1 MQKPPVFEL
10 TEAVHTT
17 ATAPPGIIPA
27 PATSIHRP
35 PSGQF
40 APQQILS
47 QNVNKIAEA
56 IKQVEQEYHVQ
67 SAYLSQTLEHE
78 LAATRLEGST
88 APVPPVDAIIRELGV
103 RNTLLTRKSAELQ
116 QKTALANMF
125 YGADP
130 LGRPLKEF
138 YVRALM
144 SQRHFGPDS
153 VVIQAGLASYKA
165 AYEARLLT
173 QSIQMLNQQQVTV
186 LNWLAAVQVQDQAQ
200 REAQRLAAEAA
211 RKAREA
217 QIEAQRLAAEA
228 EQKARDARIEAERL
242 AAEAVR
248 KAKEAKER
256 EEAEEKRR
264 AEAEARLKSLNDFFA
279 AIDEAKASRPFPISG
294 AAVASSPVFTLA
306 AGRLA
311 TNPATTLAIRAAL
324 QSAVATVTA
333 VGVASASAVLVGFAA
348 LMFPSPLGDS
358 DQHEMLLPPMS
369 DLVPDN
375 LHKWSLTVDSY
386 NSDDQHALSV
396 PLSDLVPDS
405 LPDLH
410 AIALVNGDVELPV
423 AMGTRTVGNTTEF
436 FVAAANSVAVPSRVP
451 VRLATFDPVLNVY
464 RSWDPDAPSIGM
476 TWTPIVKPAGSSTSL
491 PASGPNVAIYNGTTV
506 TALEGRIDSFPEL
519 DLISF
524 GGFITVFPI
533 ESGMAPVYTMF
544 RDRRD
549 EPGVASGYGEAVS
562 GVWLEFASQA
572 DGAVIPNR
580 IADKLRGGNFSSFKA
595 FREAFWRAVIDSPDL
610 TKQFTANNAQEM
622 KNGRAPFSRRK
633 DRLGGQVKFEL
644 HHVKHISEGG
654 EIYDIDNIRVITP
667 KRHSEIHKGEK

>member
-17 ATAPPGIIPA
+17 AIAPPGIIPA
-27 PATSIHRP
+27 PATSIHLP

-47 QNVNKIAEA
+47 QSINKIAEA

-67 SAYLSQTLEHE
+67 SAHLSQTLEHE

-88 APVPPVDAIIRELGV
+88 APVPPVEAIIRELGV

-116 QKTALANMF
+116 QRTALANMF

-130 LGRPLKEF
+130 LGRPLREF

-173 QSIQMLNQQQVTV
+173 QTIQMLNQQQVTV
-186 LNWLAAVQVQDQAQ
+186 LNWLAAVEVQNQAQ
-200 REAQRLAAEAA
+200 REAQHLATEAA

-217 QIEAQRLAAEA
+217 QETQRLAAEA
-228 EQKARDARIEAERL
+228 EQKAREARIEAERL
-242 AAEAVR
+242 AAEAAR

-256 EEAEEKRR
+256 EEAEEKIR
-264 AEAEARLKSLNDFFA
+264 AEAEARLKSINDLLA
-279 AIDEAKASRPFPISG
+279 ATDTTKASRPFPVSG
-294 AAVASSPVFTLA
+294 SAVASSPVFTLA

-311 TNPATTLAIRAAL
+311 TNPSTTLAIRAAL
-324 QSAVATVTA
+324 QSAVATVSA
-333 VGVASASAVLVGFAA
+333 VGAASASAVLVGFAA
-348 LMFPSPLGDS
+348 LLFPSSLGNS
-358 DQHEMLLPPMS
+358 NRHEMLLPPMS

-375 LHKWSLTVDSY
+375 LHTWSLAIDSY
-386 NSDDQHALSV
+386 NSDEQYVLSV
-396 PLSDLVPDS
+396 PLSDLAPNT

-410 AIALVNGDVELPV
+410 AIALVDGDVELPV

-436 FVAAANSVAVPSRVP
+436 FVAPANGVAVPSRVP
-451 VRLATFDPVLNVY
+451 VRLATFDPALNIY
-464 RSWDPDAPSIGM
+464 RSWDTAAPPNGM
-476 TWTPIVKPAGSSTSL
+476 TWTPIVRPADSSTSL
-491 PASGPNVAIYNGTTV
+491 PANGPNVAIYNGTTV

-533 ESGMAPVYTMF
+533 ESGMPPVYTMF
-544 RDRRD
+544 RDRRN

-562 GVWLEFASQA
+562 GVWLESASRA

-580 IADKLRGGNFSSFKA
+580 IADKLRGENFSSFKA
-595 FREAFWRAVIDSPDL
+595 FREAFWRAVIDSPEL
-610 TKQFTANNAQEM
+610 TKQFTANNVQEM
-622 KNGRAPFSRRK
+622 KNGRAPFARRK

-644 HHVKHISEGG
+644 HHVKHISKGG

-667 KRHSEIHKGEK
+667 KQHSGIHKGDN